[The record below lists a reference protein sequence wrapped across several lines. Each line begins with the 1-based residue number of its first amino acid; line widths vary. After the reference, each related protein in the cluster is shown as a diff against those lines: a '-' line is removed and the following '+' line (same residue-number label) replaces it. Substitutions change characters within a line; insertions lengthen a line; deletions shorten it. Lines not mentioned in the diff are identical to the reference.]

1 MRMLVFGAGV
11 LGCNLAN
18 NLYQDKKDV
27 TLLARG
33 NWAKQIGEHGLAIHH
48 YFGKKTL
55 SRIPVIEKLEA
66 DDFYDVIFVVV
77 RYTQL
82 DSVVPVL
89 KANATRN
96 IVFVGNNVRPEEY
109 RKMLPEKNVM
119 FAFGSSAGH
128 RESDHLES
136 VDIRKITIGQLKEDA
151 SDRELISRIFKDTKY
166 RVAYEPNMKDWL
178 LCHAAAVLPIA
189 FACYYTDGDLRK
201 IKRDKTY
208 LNEVMDATISAYE
221 VLDRNGHEILPESDR
236 GYARPG
242 FKRTYLP
249 FYRLICATKI
259 GKLCTSDHAMN
270 AVDEMSALND
280 DLKDYLSRYGDVPL
294 AWLDLEKKTNAY
306 LSKEDKK

>member
-1 MRMLVFGAGV
+1 MLVLGAGV

-18 NLYQDKKDV
+18 NFYQDKKDV

-33 NWAKQIGEHGLAIHH
+33 KWAGQIKEHGLVIYHH
-48 YFGKKTL
+48 FGKKTL

-66 DDFYDVIFVVV
+66 DDLYDVIFVVV

-82 DSVVPVL
+82 DSVIPVL
-89 KANATRN
+89 KANVTEN

-109 RKMLPEKNVM
+109 RNMLPEKNVM

-136 VDIRKITIGQLKEDA
+136 VDIKKITIGQLKDDA
-151 SDRELISRIFKDTKY
+151 PNRELISRIFEDTKY
-166 RVAYEPNMKDWL
+166 RVTYEPNMKDWL

-201 IKRDKTY
+201 IKRDKVY

-236 GYARPG
+236 SYDKPG
-242 FKRTYLP
+242 FKRKYLP

-270 AVDEMSALND
+270 AIDEMSTLNN
-280 DLKDYLSRYGDVPL
+280 DLKKYLKRYGEVPSP
-294 AWLDLEKKTNAY
+294 WLDLEKKTNDF
-306 LSKEDKK
+306 LSRESKK